1 MGYSVGLEDLKHP
14 ITLTKCVVAEFLGT
28 MFLVII
34 GCGTASVA
42 SNDYSTKAIKH
53 FSYTDENSLETL
65 LQVSLAFG
73 LGVMSIAC
81 FTGHISG
88 GLTISTF

>member
-1 MGYSVGLEDLKHP
+1 MVFKEGKFFQILMGYSVGLEDLKHP

-53 FSYTDENSLETL
+53 LVIDLQMKTHMIHCFRFLWL
-65 LQVSLAFG
+65 LD
-73 LGVMSIAC
+73 
-81 FTGHISG
+81 
-88 GLTISTF
+88 

>member
-34 GCGTASVA
+34 GCGTASVT
-42 SNDYSTKAIKH
+42 SDDYSTKVIIYMLRMKI
-53 FSYTDENSLETL
+53 NR
-65 LQVSLAFG
+65 
-73 LGVMSIAC
+73 
-81 FTGHISG
+81 
-88 GLTISTF
+88 

>member
-53 FSYTDENSLETL
+53 LVI
-65 LQVSLAFG
+65 Q
-73 LGVMSIAC
+73 MKI
-81 FTGHISG
+81 HIRDSHVEY
-88 GLTISTF
+88 